1 MTYFKVLLMW
11 VGFIAITSIFG
22 EYIVSREVHG
32 AIQLISFI
40 GLVGVFMYL
49 SGETVNF
56 LFKNK
61 KQND

>member
-1 MTYFKVLLMW
+1 MKYFKLFLMW
-11 VGFIAITSIFG
+11 LGFVAVTSVFG

-49 SGETVNF
+49 SGETVNI
-56 LFKNK
+56 LFKKDEN
-61 KQND
+61 